1 MSDVN
6 QPYQTLGCILPDLVR
21 ASGPFRLRESK
32 ITIEFPHT
40 EIELGIS
47 IHLRTDQL
55 FHQSEFF
62 TKWMKQIN
70 KDLVDQQLESI
81 PKYLNFYSHIL
92 VEMYLDRMLL
102 ERSKGLGEQFY
113 SSLTMVDKAEFANWW
128 NSRISIEEMDN
139 FWKFYQRFIDSK
151 FVLQYSTE
159 SGFKRAV
166 SNFAFRVHQYKIS
179 EIDAEKISNSC
190 KELELT
196 IHQDWHAFWQFM
208 IDGIKK

>member
-1 MSDVN
+1 M
-6 QPYQTLGCILPDLVR
+6 
-21 ASGPFRLRESK
+21 
-32 ITIEFPHT
+32 
-40 EIELGIS
+40 
-47 IHLRTDQL
+47 
-55 FHQSEFF
+55 
-62 TKWMKQIN
+62 
-70 KDLVDQQLESI
+70 
-81 PKYLNFYSHIL
+81 
-92 VEMYLDRMLL
+92 
-102 ERSKGLGEQFY
+102 GEQFY
-113 SSLTMVDKAEFANWW
+113 SSLAMVDKAELANWW

-208 IDGIKK
+208 NDGIKK